1 MAGDG
6 AVTRE
11 DTNTKLMPFASIP
24 EAIEDFRRGKM
35 LIVLDDERRE
45 NEGDLIIAAEHAT
58 PDAIAF
64 MASQGRGLI
73 CAPITG
79 ERADELGLT
88 PMAPAN
94 TERHGTAFLVSVDA
108 RHGTTTGIS
117 AHDRAA
123 TVKALIDSDTSPG
136 DLLRPGHV
144 FPLRARDGGVL
155 VRAGQTEA
163 GVDLARLA
171 RLYPAA
177 VICEIMKDDGTMA
190 RLPDLEA
197 FAREHGIKLVTVRD
211 LIEYRRQ
218 HEKLVTRAA
227 SITLPTRFGEFTAH
241 AYHSMVDDKP
251 YLALTLGDV
260 SEDGTLV
267 RVHSSCLTGD
277 VFHSLRC
284 DCGAQVETALGM
296 MQQEGR
302 GVLLYIQQEGR
313 DIGLLNKIRAYE
325 LQEHGSD
332 TVEANRELGFPDDP
346 REYGIGY
353 QILADLGVRRMRILT
368 NNPRKWVN
376 IEAYGLEV
384 IERVPLEVPPT
395 PESLRYLR
403 TKRDRLGHLLTIED
417 AQEEANGE
425 DISRQA
431 GR

>member
-1 MAGDG
+1 
-6 AVTRE
+6 
-11 DTNTKLMPFASIP
+11 MPFATIP

-58 PDAIAF
+58 ADAVAF
-64 MASQGRGLI
+64 MASHGRGLI
-73 CAPITG
+73 CVPITG
-79 ERADELGLT
+79 ERTDQLGLT
-88 PMAPAN
+88 PMAPHN

-117 AHDRAA
+117 AQDRAA
-123 TVKALIDSDTSPG
+123 TVKALIDPGTSPS

-171 RLYPAA
+171 GLYPAA

-190 RLPDLEA
+190 RLPDLEV
-197 FAREHGIKLVTVRD
+197 FARKHGIKLVTVRD

-218 HEKLVTRAA
+218 HEKLVARAA
-227 SITLPTRFGEFTAH
+227 TITLPTRFGEFTAH

-260 SEDGTLV
+260 SQDGTLV

-284 DCGAQVETALGM
+284 DCGAQIETALRM

-325 LQEHGSD
+325 LQEHGRD

-384 IERVPLEVPPT
+384 IERIPLQVPPT

-417 AQEEANGE
+417 TQEEANGE
-425 DISRQA
+425 DISGQA

>member
-1 MAGDG
+1 
-6 AVTRE
+6 
-11 DTNTKLMPFASIP
+11 MPFASIP
-24 EAIEDFRRGKM
+24 EAIEDFRRGKT

-45 NEGDLIIAAEHAT
+45 NEGDLIVAAEHAA
-58 PDAIAF
+58 PEVIAF
-64 MASQGRGLI
+64 MASHGRGLI
-73 CAPITG
+73 CVPITG
-79 ERADELGLT
+79 ERAEQLGLT
-88 PMAPAN
+88 PIAPDN
-94 TERHGTAFLVSVDA
+94 TERHGTAFLTSVDA

-117 AHDRAA
+117 AYDRAV
-123 TVKALIDSDTSPG
+123 TIKALIDPNTSPS

-144 FPLRARDGGVL
+144 FPLRAREGGVL

-171 RLYPAA
+171 GAYPAA
-177 VICEIMKDDGTMA
+177 VICEIMNDDGTMA
-190 RLPDLEA
+190 RLPDLEV
-197 FAREHGIKLVTVRD
+197 FSRKHGIKLVTVRD

-218 HEKLVTRAA
+218 HEKLVSRAA
-227 SITLPTRFGEFTAH
+227 TITLPTRFGEFAAH
-241 AYHSMVDDKP
+241 AYHSLVDDKP

-260 SEDGTLV
+260 SQDGTLV

-284 DCGAQVETALGM
+284 DCGAQVETALQM
-296 MQQEGR
+296 IQQHGR

-313 DIGLLNKIRAYE
+313 DIGLVNKIRAYE
-325 LQEHGSD
+325 LQEHGRD
-332 TVEANRELGFPDDP
+332 TVDANRELGFPDDP

-384 IERVPLEVPPT
+384 IERVPLQVPPT
-395 PESLRYLR
+395 RESVDYLR
-403 TKRDRLGHLLTIED
+403 TKRDKLGHLLTID
-417 AQEEANGE
+417 DTQEETNGE
-425 DISRQA
+425 NVSGQA